1 MTEKKT
7 PVKRKPRK
15 TKSKGLGDTIDK
27 VTEATG
33 IKAVVKAVAGDD
45 CGCQERKDKLN
56 EMFPYASAHRMDDRQ
71 KTIWQNVVAP
81 ARRKGYLTAIEGQAL
96 RALFLDFGI
105 TKPNWNRCG
114 SCATKSLDEMTAIYD
129 ASCEKS

>member
-45 CGCQERKDKLN
+45 CGCDERREKLN
-56 EMFPYASAHRMDDRQ
+56 NLFPYMSEHRMDERQ
-71 KTIWQNVVAP
+71 KTIWTTVLVP
-81 ARRKGYLTAIEGQAL
+81 GRRRGYLTAVEAQAL
-96 RALFLDFGI
+96 RALFLDFGV

-114 SCATKSLDEMTAIYD
+114 SCATKALDEMTAIYE
-129 ASCEKS
+129 ASCETS